1 MIQKPTYTVDEVAA
15 ILGMSRRTVLRIF
28 EGEPGV
34 LELTRP
40 EGTHKRRYRSLR
52 IPREV
57 VNRVLARLSKGG
69 AVMVKYMRQRSRL

>member
-1 MIQKPTYTVDEVAA
+1 LKQTYTVNEVAA
-15 ILGMSRRTVLRIF
+15 ILGLSRRTALRIF

-52 IPREV
+52 IPRAV
-57 VNRVLARLSKGG
+57 VDRVLGRLSKNGS
-69 AVMVKYMRQRSRL
+69 VVVKYMKTKKE